1 MNNSFRELNSVKTA
15 SICSYTNN
23 VSKHTERQHQS
34 TKVYWKPTMLR
45 PNKNPATN
53 EASNTHCCP
62 EQSTT
67 CRPMCRRHGRHNSPI
82 TSQDRVWQATTG
94 CSTTWA
100 PVCNVTNI
108 HNTAAQML
116 VYRQLCYTNV
126 QCQQHRIYSNH
137 ELWSYDPVQIC
148 LLLGHITLH
157 KTRCRLLLHR

>member
-67 CRPMCRRHGRHNSPI
+67 CRPMCRRHGRHTTHPSLVRI
-82 TSQDRVWQATTG
+82 ESDRLQLAAAQPERLCVTWQTYTILLLKCLSTGSCVIPMYSVNNIAYTATTN
-94 CSTTWA
+94 SEVMT
-100 PVCNVTNI
+100 
-108 HNTAAQML
+108 L
-116 VYRQLCYTNV
+116 YKSVYY
-126 QCQQHRIYSNH
+126 
-137 ELWSYDPVQIC
+137 
-148 LLLGHITLH
+148 
-157 KTRCRLLLHR
+157 